1 MNIGW
6 TTLATLEEAQKMA
19 AELVSAHLAACVQ
32 ISGPI
37 SSYFLWHGSL
47 DIAEEYRL
55 TIKFLAAQ
63 TGKLEAWLQENHPS
77 EIPQWLAV
85 SADRVG
91 ASYERWA
98 ADEAMVQLPDKNA
111 PSVRQEVV
119 KLSKQ
124 GRNLLRKKRFEEAKE
139 VFLEAMKLDEE
150 NPYILV
156 GLADTCRELK
166 KFDQAISYYEK
177 VIKFDAVNIF
187 ALRGI
192 GDAYRGL
199 LLYKNAILYW
209 LRYMECNKR
218 DIYVMVR
225 LAESFNKIDDFAK
238 AESFYL
244 MALGVNGEDK
254 YALLGL
260 GSLYYKAE
268 NDDKAAEY
276 FNKLLSLDDSYVAV
290 LTMVGNICRRRC
302 NYEVA
307 SQYYEKAVNLEPW
320 NSFAIYGLGD
330 CHRGM
335 ADWEQAIQCW
345 EKILQN
351 EPDNQELLTRIGDAM
366 LNLNRLDKALEY
378 YTRSEKLGFNMY
390 TLLGMSKLYHRKGN
404 FSEAEKC
411 CREILKKV
419 PNHPRA
425 MAALA
430 SIVHELGDTDKIA
443 EIKAKIAACEQR

>member
-37 SSYFLWHGSL
+37 SSYYLWHGEL

-55 TIKFLAAQ
+55 TIKFLTAQ
-63 TGKLEAWLQENHPS
+63 TDKLEAWLRNNHPY
-77 EIPQWLAV
+77 EVPQWLAV

-91 ASYERWA
+91 ELYECWA
-98 ADEAMVQLPDKNA
+98 ADEAGVRQPGHNA
-111 PSVRQEVV
+111 HSAKQEVV
-119 KLSKQ
+119 RFSKQ
-124 GRNLLRKKRFEEAKE
+124 GRNLLRKKRFKEAEE
-139 VFLEAMKLDEE
+139 VFSEALKLDGE
-150 NPYILV
+150 NSYLLV

-166 KFDQAISYYEK
+166 KFDPAISHYKK
-177 VIKFDAVNIF
+177 VLKGDAVNIF
-187 ALRGI
+187 ALRGL

-199 LLYKNAILYW
+199 LMYKSAIPYW

-225 LAESFNKIDDFAK
+225 LAESFNKMGDFTK
-238 AESFYL
+238 AEAFYL
-244 MALGVNGEDK
+244 MALAVNGEDK

-268 NDDKAAEY
+268 NDDRAAEY
-276 FNKLLSLDDSYVAV
+276 FDKLLSLDDSYVAV

-345 EKILQN
+345 VKIIQN

-366 LNLNRLDKALEY
+366 LNLNKLDKALEY
-378 YTRSEKLGFNMY
+378 YTRSLKLGFNMY
-390 TLLGMSKLYHRKGN
+390 TLLGMSKLYQREGN
-404 FSEAEKC
+404 FSEAEIC
-411 CREILKKV
+411 CRKILQKSSKS
-419 PNHPRA
+419 PSNYGRIGCY
-425 MAALA
+425 L
-430 SIVHELGDTDKIA
+430 SRT
-443 EIKAKIAACEQR
+443 